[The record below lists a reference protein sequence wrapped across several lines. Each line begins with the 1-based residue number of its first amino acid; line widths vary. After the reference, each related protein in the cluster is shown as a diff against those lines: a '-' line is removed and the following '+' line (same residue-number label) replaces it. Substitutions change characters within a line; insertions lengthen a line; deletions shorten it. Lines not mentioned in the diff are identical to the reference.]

1 MKTSKLV
8 ATAFVA
14 FGFVLASNHASA
26 SQANPQPT
34 AQRQQAAKAATARP
48 AAQAQPARTNAQSAN
63 GQIRHVRANQAVQGP
78 RRSSAQAQRI
88 ALSVPPGG
96 ISCVPYV
103 RQATGMAIRGNGG
116 DWWHNAA
123 GLYARGHRPESGA
136 IMAFSRTGQ
145 MHAGHVAVVQE
156 VISSREVLIHHA
168 NWGGPG
174 IRRGS
179 IMSDVSVVDVSL
191 HNDWSSVRVQVG
203 RDQESLGRIYPIQGF
218 IYDRPDNG
226 YIRTA
231 STPRPGGPIL
241 ANARSLRPDDV
252 RGFEELAQAPAR
264 SR

>member
-1 MKTSKLV
+1 MKARNLV

-14 FGFVLASNHASA
+14 IGVVLTVNHAGA
-26 SQANPQPT
+26 SQANPQPA
-34 AQRQQAAKAATARP
+34 AQRQQAAKPTQARP
-48 AAQAQPARTNAQSAN
+48 GAQAQPARANAQSNNA
-63 GQIRHVRANQAVQGP
+63 QMRPVRANQAAQGP
-78 RRSSAQAQRI
+78 RSSAQAQRI
-88 ALSVPPGG
+88 ALSVPAGG

-123 GLYARGHRPESGA
+123 GLYARGHTPEPGA
-136 IMAFSRTGQ
+136 VMAFARTGQ

-156 VISSREVLIHHA
+156 VISNREVLIHHA

-179 IMSDVSVVDVSL
+179 IMSDVSVIDVSL
-191 HNDWSSVRVQVG
+191 NNDWSSVRVQVG
-203 RDQESLGRIYPIQGF
+203 RDQENMGRIYPIQGF

-226 YIRTA
+226 YVRTA
-231 STPRPGGPIL
+231 ATPRPGGPVL

-252 RGFEELAQAPAR
+252 RAFEELAQAPAR
-264 SR
+264 R

>member
-1 MKTSKLV
+1 MKAGRLV
-8 ATAFVA
+8 ATAIIALSV
-14 FGFVLASNHASA
+14 VLATGQADA
-26 SQANPQPT
+26 SQANPQSQPS
-34 AQRQQAAKAATARP
+34 AQRQQAAKPAQARQQV
-48 AAQAQPARTNAQSAN
+48 QAQP
-63 GQIRHVRANQAVQGP
+63 VRANQPAQVQQRP
-78 RRSSAQAQRI
+78 VTQAQRI
-88 ALSVPPGG
+88 AHNSPGG

-123 GLYARGHRPESGA
+123 GLYARGHVPEAGA

-145 MHAGHVAVVQE
+145 MRSGHVAVVQE
-156 VISSREVLIHHA
+156 VISAREVLIHHA
-168 NWGGPG
+168 NWAGPG

-179 IMSDVSVVDVSL
+179 IMQDVSVVDVSL

-218 IYDRPDNG
+218 IYDRPDDG

-231 STPRPGGPIL
+231 SSPRPGGPVL

-264 SR
+264 NR